1 MRIEKTIDKMY
12 PIKFNDTYGEGA
24 YLHRDIVMDDR
35 EWDKFIAELQ
45 KIRTE
50 IKKGA
55 WQTSPFVLYYNCQG
69 GNTEG
74 DNPRQALMGSGF
86 ESRVRTLTNHFL
98 KKK

>member
-24 YLHRDIVMDDR
+24 YLHRDIVMNDR

-55 WQTSPFVLYYNCQG
+55 
-69 GNTEG
+69 
-74 DNPRQALMGSGF
+74 
-86 ESRVRTLTNHFL
+86 
-98 KKK
+98 